1 MFANAIGISAAGVSS
16 AVDGPGLGSGP
27 GPVAI
32 TLVSNGLENAAVPPA
47 RTTAGSF
54 ETGEGGGLSI
64 AGATGGSMK
73 LLVELGIGFENG
85 WGGIFEGSLGELGE
99 GGRLGFTGTDE
110 RVDCGPTVP
119 GEGARAQPGE
129 GSDRLGFTGT
139 NDAVD
144 CGPIVLGEGA
154 RSQPGTGRAG
164 VAKVVSLPP
173 CCLFLRL

>member
-16 AVDGPGLGSGP
+16 AVDGPGLGS

-64 AGATGGSMK
+64 TGATGGSMK